1 MLYLLQDDW
10 HGGGNMPYL
19 IQSTHTGLYRKQDGQ
34 FSTGRENLY
43 KAKTRAEAVKVLRDN
58 DLMLSRYRIVKT
70 N

>member
-1 MLYLLQDDW
+1 
-10 HGGGNMPYL
+10 MPYL